1 LLFAGSLRATVYSF
15 LEGWFRMFN
24 CSFWV
29 AVIANVCAQ
38 GLKPIIERIQNGK
51 WDISLLFV
59 NGKFPSSHTATVT
72 ALTMRIAIDCGL
84 SSLFFAIS
92 FILSSIVVADATG
105 VRQEVGK
112 HAKFINDHILNRK
125 PNEPFIHFPFKELI
139 GHNMVEVF
147 GGFILGVIIVLIS
160 LVLCKPCC
168 H

>member
-1 LLFAGSLRATVYSF
+1 
-15 LEGWFRMFN
+15 MFN